1 MIHPDTDV
9 SPEKLMLDFLTSD
22 DVQRFGLDL
31 TREYDVS
38 AGTLPS
44 VAYDPELVFGNVI
57 RGHLLLAKPSVF
69 AWIMPKLWGAQWAK
83 PFGNFYI

>member
-31 TREYDVS
+31 TGEYDVS
-38 AGTLPS
+38 AGTLP
-44 VAYDPELVFGNVI
+44 
-57 RGHLLLAKPSVF
+57 
-69 AWIMPKLWGAQWAK
+69 
-83 PFGNFYI
+83 